1 MYLKDP
7 LAVGD
12 LTFERV
18 SNSKYLGVYTL
29 INNQIAT
36 MRLTRE

>member
-7 LAVGD
+7 KAVGD

-18 SNSKYLGVYTL
+18 SNCKYLGVYVL
-29 INNQIAT
+29 INKQIAT
-36 MRLTRE
+36 MRLTGE